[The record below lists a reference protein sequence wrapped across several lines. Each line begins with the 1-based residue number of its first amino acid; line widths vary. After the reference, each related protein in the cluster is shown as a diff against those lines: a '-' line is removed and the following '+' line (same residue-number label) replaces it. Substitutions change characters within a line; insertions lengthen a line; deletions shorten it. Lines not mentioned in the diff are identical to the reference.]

1 MNNPNTMETLN
12 TSQRKKRT
20 KIKIKRTQKTI
31 NMSNADPLKNTGVK
45 PGAQEGKSVPN

>member
-1 MNNPNTMETLN
+1 MDNPDTMETLD

-31 NMSNADPLKNTGVK
+31 NADPLKNTGVN
-45 PGAQEGKSVPN
+45 PGAHEGKALPN

>member
-1 MNNPNTMETLN
+1 MNNPDTMETLN

-31 NMSNADPLKNTGVK
+31 NMSNAGVN
-45 PGAQEGKSVPN
+45 PGAQEGKAVPN